1 MAGSP
6 IFFVKFSKITV
17 VKIRRLRAVPI
28 FSYSPSSKAKTRAE
42 RKKRPR
48 EKLGTRGGGGGG
60 GASPPP
66 ARSLENTVF
75 IPLSA
80 RTRISAH
87 LE

>member
-48 EKLGTRGGGGGG
+48 ENWGRGGGGGG